1 MTSVAG
7 AKAPAPRDLRR
18 LLAPKSIA
26 IVGASDKNDMSARVF
41 QNLINHGFD
50 GPVYLVNPNQTTVHG
65 HPAVA
70 SLDAIPEKIDLAF
83 LLVGAPRVPGLLD
96 EFDKHDIRDVVVLS
110 GGFAEVGEEGDD
122 LQRQILERAAR
133 YQQNVL
139 GPNTIGFLNLH
150 SKVVLYGSPLD
161 PPSYHGGIV
170 PAGPVG
176 AVVQSGIIAH
186 SLIRG
191 MHGRQTGLSTV
202 VAVGNEAN
210 VRVHDVID
218 HLVRD
223 ESTTVIALFI
233 EAVRDHRAFRAACLR
248 AAQAGKPIVALKA
261 ARSEVG
267 AITAISHTGAL
278 AGDRRITQAAFDQ
291 LGILSVS
298 SLEEMLVTCS
308 YLAHHGAP
316 TGTRAAF
323 IAISGGFC
331 EMFADRAEEVGIVM
345 PPLSADTIEKL
356 RAILPK
362 EATVGNPLDTTGIA
376 QSDPTLFPRVMEVMS
391 QEPGLDV
398 VFVGRSQWGHR
409 PASADGIV
417 AAYAPWGEVIKK
429 APIPLQMVSDIHAE
443 TTDFEAEFS
452 RTCQLTPEIGGITL
466 GLQAFA
472 RAAQWRQRVDHL
484 TRLAV
489 TGDVDKVR
497 PTAAVESGRK
507 LSEHQVL
514 GVLDQAGIPVVPRC
528 FATSRDEAIDAA
540 KGLGFP
546 VVLKVSSSDI
556 AHKSAVGGVVLNLSN
571 EQDVGNAWDTMMRN
585 VRAKLPDAAID
596 GGLLMPMRT
605 GGLEI
610 IVGVK
615 RDPTWGHALVVGMGG
630 VWTEVL
636 NDTAVCALP
645 AQKSDVE
652 AALLGLRTAR
662 LFAGGHGIEPTDVGQ
677 LADVILRICAFAQ
690 SLPDAFEALEINP
703 LKLRGPLIEA
713 LDGLIVWSE
722 VP

>member
-1 MTSVAG
+1 M
-7 AKAPAPRDLRR
+7 
-18 LLAPKSIA
+18 
-26 IVGASDKNDMSARVF
+26 GASDKNDMSARVF
-41 QNLINHGFD
+41 QNLTNHGFK
-50 GPVYLVNPNQTTVHG
+50 GPIFLVNPNQTTVHG
-65 HPAVA
+65 QPAVP
-70 SLDAIPEKIDLAF
+70 SLDAIEEKIDLAF
-83 LLVGAPRVPGLLD
+83 LLVGAARVPGLLT
-96 EFDKHDIRDVVVLS
+96 EFDKRDIRDVVVLS
-110 GGFAEVGEEGDD
+110 GGFAEVGEDGAE
-122 LQRQILERAAR
+122 LQRQVLELAGR

-150 SKVVLYGSPLD
+150 GKTVLYGSPLD
-161 PPSYHGGIV
+161 PPSYHGSVV

-191 MHGRQTGLSTV
+191 MHERQTGLSTV

-218 HLVRD
+218 HLVHD
-223 ESTTVIALFI
+223 EPTKVIALFI
-233 EAVRDHRAFRAACLR
+233 ETVRDHRAFRAACLR
-248 AAQAGKPIVALKA
+248 AAHAGKPIVALKA

-267 AITAISHTGAL
+267 AVTAISHTGAL

-316 TGTRAAF
+316 TGTKAAF

-331 EMFADRAEEVGIVM
+331 EMFADRAEEVGVEL
-345 PPLSADTIEKL
+345 PLLSTETAEKL

-376 QSDPTLFPRVMEVMS
+376 QSDPTLFPRVMEVMA

-398 VFVGRSQWGHR
+398 VFVGRSQLGHQ
-409 PASADGIV
+409 PASMDGV
-417 AAYAPWGEVIKK
+417 LAAYAPWGDV
-429 APIPLQMVSDIHAE
+429 AHRSPIPMQMVADILS
-443 TTDFEAEFS
+443 TTTEFEVEFS
-452 RTCQLTPEIGGITL
+452 RACRLAPEIGGITL

-472 RAAQWRQRVDHL
+472 RSALWRRRADALKQQGVATEKNPPKTSPSL
-484 TRLAV
+484 TLKPGQPL
-489 TGDVDKVR
+489 T
-497 PTAAVESGRK
+497 
-507 LSEHQVL
+507 EHQVL
-514 GVLDQAGIPVVPRC
+514 GVLEQAGIPVVPRRL
-528 FATSRDEAIDAA
+528 ASSRSEAIEAA
-540 KGLGFP
+540 RSLGFP
-546 VVLKVSSSDI
+546 VVLKVSSPAI
-556 AHKSAVGGVVLNLSN
+556 AHKSAVGGVALSLATD
-571 EQDVGNAWDTMMRN
+571 QAVGEAWDVMMRK
-585 VRAKLPDAAID
+585 VREAVPDAPID

-636 NDTAVCALP
+636 NDSAVCALP
-645 AQKSDVE
+645 AHKSDVE
-652 AALLGLRTAR
+652 AALRSLRTAR
-662 LFAGGHGIEPTDVGQ
+662 LFDGGHGIEPTDVGS
-677 LADVILRICAFAQ
+677 LSDVIMRICDFAQ

-703 LKLRGPLIEA
+703 LKLRGSQIEA
-713 LDGLIVWSE
+713 VDGLIVWSQAL
-722 VP
+722 